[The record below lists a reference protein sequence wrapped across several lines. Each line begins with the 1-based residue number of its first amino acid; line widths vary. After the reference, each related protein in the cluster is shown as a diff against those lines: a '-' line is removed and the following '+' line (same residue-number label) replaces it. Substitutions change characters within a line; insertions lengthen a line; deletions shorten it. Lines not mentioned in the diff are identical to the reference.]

1 MTKLKFMGAV
11 VAATLF
17 AATGASAQD
26 MSSEEQ
32 AELMKMPS
40 TEGVVR
46 DAATCEYEGGTVMD
60 VADGNI
66 CFISVRGVAANTKVY
81 DGMRL
86 GVIRCSG
93 NGSFP
98 NELVQPA
105 GEYCRVYLGP
115 KAKKKTREELEAEM
129 EALTEAELARTN

>member
-1 MTKLKFMGAV
+1 MTKFKIMGAV

-17 AATGASAQD
+17 AASGASAQD
-26 MSSEEQ
+26 MSTEEQ
-32 AELMKMPS
+32 AELMKLPS
-40 TEGVVR
+40 TEGIVR

-60 VADGNI
+60 LADGNI

-98 NELVQPA
+98 NEMVPG
-105 GEYCRVYLGP
+105 GEYCRIYLGP
-115 KAKKKTREELEAEM
+115 KAAKKTREELEAEM
-129 EALTEAELARTN
+129 AAQTEAELAKTN